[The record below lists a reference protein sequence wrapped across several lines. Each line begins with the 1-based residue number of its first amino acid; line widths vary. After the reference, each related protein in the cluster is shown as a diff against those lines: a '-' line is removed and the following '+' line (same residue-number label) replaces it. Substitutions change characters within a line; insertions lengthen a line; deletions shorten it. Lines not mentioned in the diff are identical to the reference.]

1 MSNAILKFRDGFNF
15 IKFVQR
21 LEFDIAE
28 KDVTLDPVRKE
39 RLGLVRY
46 MCRCWDSEH
55 II

>member
-1 MSNAILKFRDGFNF
+1 MSNASLKYSDGFNF
-15 IKFVQR
+15 VKLVQR

-39 RLGLVRY
+39 SLGLVRY
-46 MCRCWDSEH
+46 MSRCWDSEN